1 MAPRFAASFQE
12 VTQRDGAQRARSSHA
27 VAVVGRRAYAFGGE
41 FQPRVPIDADVH
53 VFDLDARRW
62 STAAAS
68 GDRPSAAPQPKL
80 PCPRVGVAAAA
91 VGPKLLVFGGR
102 DEGHAE
108 LGEAYA
114 FDTATG
120 TWQLLASGA
129 ASPPARSYHSL
140 AAGSDG
146 KRVYT
151 FGGCG
156 ESGRL
161 NDLWVYDVDAGSWR
175 QLPSSSS
182 CVPRGGPGLVVLRD
196 QVYVIFGFNGAE
208 LGDMHRFD
216 LKTETW
222 EEVLQGGEKPSPRS
236 VFGVSTVGDRY
247 IVLFGGEV
255 DPSDQGHLGAGR
267 FSDETYVFDTLSR
280 EWSKAEV
287 TTTNGDKHP
296 GGRGWFAAAP
306 FDNGMLIAGGNSATN
321 DRLDDMYL
329 LDLVVS

>member
-1 MAPRFAASFQE
+1 MAPRFAARFRE
-12 VTQRDGAQRARSSHA
+12 VTALDGAPRARSSHA
-27 VAVVGRRAYAFGGE
+27 VAAVGRRAFAFGGE
-41 FQPRVPIDADVH
+41 LQPRVPIDADVH
-53 VFDLDARRW
+53 VLDLDARRW

-68 GDRPSAAPQPKL
+68 GDRPG
-80 PCPRVGVAAAA
+80 PRVGVAAAA

-108 LGEAYA
+108 LGETYA

-120 TWQLLASGA
+120 TWQLLASGVSA
-129 ASPPARSYHSL
+129 PPARSYHSL
-140 AAGSDG
+140 AAGGDG

-156 ESGRL
+156 ASGRL

-182 CVPRGGPGLVVLRD
+182 CVPRGGPGLVVLHD

-247 IVLFGGEV
+247 IVLFGGEI

-267 FSDETYVFDTLSR
+267 FSDETYVFDALCK
-280 EWSKAEV
+280 EWFKAEA
-287 TTTNGDKHP
+287 TTANGDKHP

-321 DRLDDMYL
+321 DRLDDIYL